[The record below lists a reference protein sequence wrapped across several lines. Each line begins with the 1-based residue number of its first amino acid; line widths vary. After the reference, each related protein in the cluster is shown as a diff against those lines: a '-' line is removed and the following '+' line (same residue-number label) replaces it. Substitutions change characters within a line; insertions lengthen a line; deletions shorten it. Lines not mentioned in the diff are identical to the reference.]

1 MEELVWSQVPSEQQ
15 KSEKSKVSLE
25 ENNLLKTYSVRPTL
39 YRLSDPRV
47 KTYQGL
53 YVLSDILWC
62 PQRLWT
68 NESHSQRLVFN
79 EHTLHSRRCITCFH
93 TAVPKLPGTS
103 NQFCGRQFLHG
114 PGQVRVG
121 WGGLGVIL
129 AYLLHTLFLLLIHQL
144 HLRSSDTRSWR
155 LESTALMVSPS
166 YSSQQPREGVELSVL
181 LYVRK

>member
-1 MEELVWSQVPSEQQ
+1 M
-15 KSEKSKVSLE
+15 
-25 ENNLLKTYSVRPTL
+25 
-39 YRLSDPRV
+39 
-47 KTYQGL
+47 
-53 YVLSDILWC
+53 
-62 PQRLWT
+62 
-68 NESHSQRLVFN
+68 
-79 EHTLHSRRCITCFH
+79 
-93 TAVPKLPGTS
+93 
-103 NQFCGRQFLHG
+103 
-114 PGQVRVG
+114 RVG